1 MENNLL
7 TLKEMK
13 IIEDFKEAKEDGLYA
28 FEKLDFGVDR
38 STSPIFFEE
47 LSKLGKLEVS
57 SFSYS
62 VVFGKEQN

>member
-13 IIEDFKEAKEDGLYA
+13 IIEDFKEAKKDGSYGY
-28 FEKLDFGVDR
+28 ENLDFGVDR

-57 SFSYS
+57 SFSYN
-62 VVFGKEQN
+62 VVFEKEN